1 MNHKLLLPFLLL
13 IFFNSNAQ
21 VFNWI
26 TDIDSAISISNK
38 ENKPMLLMFTDANSS
53 KDPLFSQIFNTLDF
67 AIWAR
72 DNVVAVKL
80 DVTDNEFN
88 GSLER
93 NSLLKKA
100 FGTSV
105 IRHTAVLN
113 REIKKIAVCGGAGAF
128 LTGNAIS
135 EGVDAFITADL
146 KYHDFFEA
154 DNKILL
160 ADIGHY
166 ESEQYTIELI
176 RDILTEKFPN
186 FAVLKTGH
194 NTNPVH
200 YFC

>member
-80 DVTDNEFN
+80 DVTNDESN
-88 GSLER
+88 GFLER
-93 NSLLKKA
+93 SSSLKKA
-100 FGTSV
+100 FGVQELPTICFARAK
-105 IRHTAVLN
+105 IR
-113 REIKKIAVCGGAGAF
+113 KDKI
-128 LTGNAIS
+128 N
-135 EGVDAFITADL
+135 
-146 KYHDFFEA
+146 Y
-154 DNKILL
+154 
-160 ADIGHY
+160 
-166 ESEQYTIELI
+166 ELI
-176 RDILTEKFPN
+176 GKIGLKSKGVKSWIADAKI
-186 FAVLKTGH
+186 VLAG
-194 NTNPVH
+194 PVEE
-200 YFC
+200 